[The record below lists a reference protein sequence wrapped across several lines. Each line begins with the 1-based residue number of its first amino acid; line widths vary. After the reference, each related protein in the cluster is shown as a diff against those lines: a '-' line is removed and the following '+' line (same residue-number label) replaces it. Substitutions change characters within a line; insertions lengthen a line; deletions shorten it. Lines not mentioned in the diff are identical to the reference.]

1 MIGSK
6 AYKYTEAI
14 IFIAS
19 ILAKRYWLF
28 FCHLYAIVCY
38 DNDVFVLYKSYA
50 TVPQVSASSHKRPR
64 KLWWLIGLILFA
76 LFAVLQMPAA
86 WLLEKYAP
94 ESPYVQH
101 VSGNLWQGSAIWQIP
116 LSSTPLTGAAEWSW
130 QPWYLLLGK
139 LGAEVSINSEQTR
152 LNGQVKVGLSSW
164 EVNDMSGKIAPETLG
179 SVVDWQLPNTP
190 IQVNN
195 VSLKRQSDSSAADKD
210 LGKNPSGFSQAD
222 GQLTWVGGEVG
233 YPSGG
238 KVFYI
243 TIPAMRA
250 ELSAEQK
257 NNKKL
262 LHINLVNNQDKRL
275 GDLYIDGDNM
285 LDVSLTQRLLENM
298 PEYKGQAPQ
307 DTPVVSVRQPLM
319 NGLGAR

>member
-1 MIGSK
+1 M
-6 AYKYTEAI
+6 
-14 IFIAS
+14 
-19 ILAKRYWLF
+19 
-28 FCHLYAIVCY
+28 
-38 DNDVFVLYKSYA
+38 
-50 TVPQVSASSHKRPR
+50 PQVSTSSHKRPR
-64 KLWWLIGLILFA
+64 KLWWLFGFVLFA

-94 ESPYVQH
+94 DTPYVQH
-101 VSGNLWQGSAIWQIP
+101 VSGNLWQGSAIWQLP
-116 LSSTPLTGAAEWSW
+116 VSATPLTGAAEWSW
-130 QPWYLLLGK
+130 QPWHLLLGK
-139 LGAEVSINSEQTR
+139 LGAEVDISSEQTR
-152 LNGQVKVGLSSW
+152 LNGQVKVGSSSW
-164 EVNDMSGKIAPETLG
+164 QVKNISGKIAPETLA
-179 SVVDWQLPNTP
+179 SVVDWQLPNAP

-195 VSLKRQSDSSAADKD
+195 VSLKRQSAANAAASTSSENS
-210 LGKNPSGFSQAD
+210 GKNVAGFSEAS

-243 TIPAMRA
+243 TMPALRA

-257 NNKKL
+257 NNKNL

-307 DTPVVSVRQPLM
+307 DTPVVSVRQPLLD
-319 NGLGAR
+319 GLGAR

>member
-1 MIGSK
+1 
-6 AYKYTEAI
+6 
-14 IFIAS
+14 
-19 ILAKRYWLF
+19 
-28 FCHLYAIVCY
+28 
-38 DNDVFVLYKSYA
+38 
-50 TVPQVSASSHKRPR
+50 
-64 KLWWLIGLILFA
+64 
-76 LFAVLQMPAA
+76 
-86 WLLEKYAP
+86 
-94 ESPYVQH
+94 
-101 VSGNLWQGSAIWQIP
+101 
-116 LSSTPLTGAAEWSW
+116 
-130 QPWYLLLGK
+130 
-139 LGAEVSINSEQTR
+139 
-152 LNGQVKVGLSSW
+152 
-164 EVNDMSGKIAPETLG
+164 MSGKIAPETLG

-195 VSLKRQSDSSAADKD
+195 VSLKRQSRSSKVADNESV
-210 LGKNPSGFSQAD
+210 KNLSGFSQAD

-243 TIPAMRA
+243 TIPALRA

-257 NNKKL
+257 NNKNL

-285 LDVSLTQRLLENM
+285 LDISLTQRLLESM

-307 DTPVVSVRQPLM
+307 DTPVVSVRQPLS

>member
-1 MIGSK
+1 
-6 AYKYTEAI
+6 
-14 IFIAS
+14 
-19 ILAKRYWLF
+19 
-28 FCHLYAIVCY
+28 
-38 DNDVFVLYKSYA
+38 
-50 TVPQVSASSHKRPR
+50 
-64 KLWWLIGLILFA
+64 
-76 LFAVLQMPAA
+76 
-86 WLLEKYAP
+86 
-94 ESPYVQH
+94 VQH
-101 VSGNLWQGSAIWQIP
+101 VSGNLWQGSAIWQLP
-116 LSSTPLTGAAEWSW
+116 VSATPLTGAAEWSW
-130 QPWYLLLGK
+130 QPWHLLWGK
-139 LGAEVSINSEQTR
+139 LGAEVDISSEQTR
-152 LNGQVKVGLSSW
+152 LNGQVKVGTSSW
-164 EVNDMSGKIAPETLG
+164 QVQNMSGKIAPETLA
-179 SVVDWQLPNTP
+179 SVVDWQLPNAP

-195 VSLKRQSDSSAADKD
+195 VSLKRQAAASNSANGSTISGPNNSGSATKAA
-210 LGKNPSGFSQAD
+210 GFSEAS

-243 TIPAMRA
+243 TMPALRA

-257 NNKKL
+257 NNKNL

-307 DTPVVSVRQPLM
+307 DTPVVSVRQPLL

>member
-1 MIGSK
+1 
-6 AYKYTEAI
+6 
-14 IFIAS
+14 
-19 ILAKRYWLF
+19 
-28 FCHLYAIVCY
+28 
-38 DNDVFVLYKSYA
+38 
-50 TVPQVSASSHKRPR
+50 
-64 KLWWLIGLILFA
+64 
-76 LFAVLQMPAA
+76 MPAA

-101 VSGNLWQGSAIWQIP
+101 VSGNLWQGSAIWQLP
-116 LSSTPLTGAAEWSW
+116 LSSTPLTGAADWSW
-130 QPWYLLLGK
+130 QPWHLLLGK
-139 LGAEVSINSEQTR
+139 LGAEVNISSEQTR

-164 EVNDMSGKIAPETLG
+164 EMNDMSGKIAPETLG

-195 VSLKRQSDSSAADKD
+195 VSLKRQSRSSKVADNDSA
-210 LGKNPSGFSQAD
+210 KNLSGFSQAD

-243 TIPAMRA
+243 TIPALRA

-257 NNKKL
+257 NNKNL

-285 LDVSLTQRLLENM
+285 LDISLTQRLLESM

-307 DTPVVSVRQPLM
+307 DTPVVSVRQPLS

>member
-1 MIGSK
+1 MS
-6 AYKYTEAI
+6 
-14 IFIAS
+14 
-19 ILAKRYWLF
+19 
-28 FCHLYAIVCY
+28 
-38 DNDVFVLYKSYA
+38 
-50 TVPQVSASSHKRPR
+50 QVSTSSHKRPR
-64 KLWWLIGLILFA
+64 KLWWLFGFVLFA

-94 ESPYVQH
+94 DTPYVQH
-101 VSGNLWQGSAIWQIP
+101 VSGNLWQGSAIWQLP
-116 LSSTPLTGAAEWSW
+116 VSATPLTGAAEWSW
-130 QPWYLLLGK
+130 QPWHLLLGK
-139 LGAEVSINSEQTR
+139 LGAEVDISSEQTR
-152 LNGQVKVGLSSW
+152 LNGQVKVGSSSW
-164 EVNDMSGKIAPETLG
+164 QVQNMSGKIAPETLA
-179 SVVDWQLPNTP
+179 SVVDWQLPNAP

-195 VSLKRQSDSSAADKD
+195 VSLKRQSAANAAASSSSENS
-210 LGKNPSGFSQAD
+210 GKNVAGFSEAS

-243 TIPAMRA
+243 TMPALRA

-257 NNKKL
+257 NNKNL

-307 DTPVVSVRQPLM
+307 DTPVVSVRQPLLD
-319 NGLGAR
+319 GLGAR

>member
-1 MIGSK
+1 M
-6 AYKYTEAI
+6 
-14 IFIAS
+14 
-19 ILAKRYWLF
+19 
-28 FCHLYAIVCY
+28 
-38 DNDVFVLYKSYA
+38 
-50 TVPQVSASSHKRPR
+50 PQVSTSSHKRPR
-64 KLWWLIGLILFA
+64 KLWWLFGFVLFA

-94 ESPYVQH
+94 DTPYVQH
-101 VSGNLWQGSAIWQIP
+101 VSGNLWQGSAIWQLP
-116 LSSTPLTGAAEWSW
+116 VSATPLTGAAEWSW
-130 QPWYLLLGK
+130 QPWHLLLGK
-139 LGAEVSINSEQTR
+139 LGAEVDISSEQTR
-152 LNGQVKVGLSSW
+152 LNGQVKVGTSSW
-164 EVNDMSGKIAPETLG
+164 QVQNMSGKIAPETLA
-179 SVVDWQLPNTP
+179 SVVDWQLPNAP

-195 VSLKRQSDSSAADKD
+195 VSLKRQSAANAAASNSSENS
-210 LGKNPSGFSQAD
+210 GKNVAGFSEAS

-243 TIPAMRA
+243 TMPALRA

-257 NNKKL
+257 NNKNL

-307 DTPVVSVRQPLM
+307 DTPVVSVRQPLLD
-319 NGLGAR
+319 GLGAR

>member
-1 MIGSK
+1 M
-6 AYKYTEAI
+6 
-14 IFIAS
+14 
-19 ILAKRYWLF
+19 
-28 FCHLYAIVCY
+28 
-38 DNDVFVLYKSYA
+38 
-50 TVPQVSASSHKRPR
+50 PQVSTSSHKRPR
-64 KLWWLIGLILFA
+64 KLWWLFGFVLFA

-94 ESPYVQH
+94 DTPYVQH
-101 VSGNLWQGSAIWQIP
+101 VSGNLWQGSAIWQLP
-116 LSSTPLTGAAEWSW
+116 VSATPLTGAAEWSW
-130 QPWYLLLGK
+130 QPWHLLLGK
-139 LGAEVSINSEQTR
+139 LGAEVDISSEQTR
-152 LNGQVKVGLSSW
+152 LNGQIKVGSSSW
-164 EVNDMSGKIAPETLG
+164 QVQNMSGKIAPETLA
-179 SVVDWQLPNTP
+179 SVVDWQLPNAP

-195 VSLKRQSDSSAADKD
+195 VSLKRQSAANAAASSSSENS
-210 LGKNPSGFSQAD
+210 GKNVAGFSEAS

-243 TIPAMRA
+243 TMPALRA

-257 NNKKL
+257 NNKNL

-307 DTPVVSVRQPLM
+307 DTPVVSVRQPLLD
-319 NGLGAR
+319 GLGAR

>member
-1 MIGSK
+1 MP
-6 AYKYTEAI
+6 
-14 IFIAS
+14 
-19 ILAKRYWLF
+19 
-28 FCHLYAIVCY
+28 H
-38 DNDVFVLYKSYA
+38 
-50 TVPQVSASSHKRPR
+50 VSTSSHKRPR
-64 KLWWLIGLILFA
+64 KLWWLLGFIFFA

-94 ESPYVQH
+94 DTPYVQH
-101 VSGNLWQGSAIWQIP
+101 VSGNLWQGSAIWQFP
-116 LSSTPLTGAAEWSW
+116 VSATPLTGAAEWSW
-130 QPWYLLLGK
+130 QPWHLLLGK
-139 LGAEVSINSEQTR
+139 LGAEVDISSEQTR
-152 LNGQVKVGLSSW
+152 LNGQVKVGSSSW
-164 EVNDMSGKIAPETLG
+164 QIQNMSGKIAPETLA

-195 VSLKRQSDSSAADKD
+195 VSLKRQSAKNSEASSSDRNAA
-210 LGKNPSGFSQAD
+210 GFREAS

-238 KVFYI
+238 KVFYL
-243 TIPAMRA
+243 TMPALRA

-257 NNKKL
+257 NNKNL
-262 LHINLVNNQDKRL
+262 LHVNLINNQDKRL

-307 DTPVVSVRQPLM
+307 DTPVVSVRQPLLS
-319 NGLGAR
+319 GLGAR

>member
-1 MIGSK
+1 MPQ
-6 AYKYTEAI
+6 
-14 IFIAS
+14 AS
-19 ILAKRYWLF
+19 TS
-28 FCHLYAIVCY
+28 
-38 DNDVFVLYKSYA
+38 SY
-50 TVPQVSASSHKRPR
+50 KRPR
-64 KLWWLIGLILFA
+64 KLWWLFGFILFA
-76 LFAVLQMPAA
+76 LFAVLKMPAA
-86 WLLEKYAP
+86 WVLEKYSP
-94 ESPYVQH
+94 DTPYVQH
-101 VSGNLWQGSAIWQIP
+101 VSGNLWQGSAIWQLP
-116 LSSTPLTGAAEWSW
+116 VSATPLTGAAEWSW
-130 QPWYLLLGK
+130 QPWHLLLGK
-139 LGAEVSINSEQTR
+139 LAAEVDISSEQTR
-152 LNGQVKVGLSSW
+152 LNGQVKVGTSSW
-164 EVNDMSGKIAPETLG
+164 QIQDMSGKIAPETLT

-195 VSLKRQSDSSAADKD
+195 VSLKRQFSSNAAASDSGSGSNNSSATKAA
-210 LGKNPSGFSQAD
+210 GFSEAD

-243 TIPAMRA
+243 TMPALRA

-257 NNKKL
+257 NNKNL

-307 DTPVVSVRQPLM
+307 DTPVVSVRQPLLD
-319 NGLGAR
+319 GLGAR

>member
-1 MIGSK
+1 M
-6 AYKYTEAI
+6 
-14 IFIAS
+14 
-19 ILAKRYWLF
+19 
-28 FCHLYAIVCY
+28 
-38 DNDVFVLYKSYA
+38 
-50 TVPQVSASSHKRPR
+50 PQVSTSSHKRPR
-64 KLWWLIGLILFA
+64 KLWWLFGFILFA

-94 ESPYVQH
+94 DTPYVQH
-101 VSGNLWQGSAIWQIP
+101 VSGNLWQGSAIWQLP
-116 LSSTPLTGAAEWSW
+116 VSTAPLTGAAVWSW
-130 QPWYLLLGK
+130 QPWHLLLGK
-139 LGAEVSINSEQTR
+139 LGAEVDISSEQTR
-152 LNGQVKVGLSSW
+152 LNGQVQVGTSSW
-164 EVNDMSGKIAPETLG
+164 QIQNMSGKIAPETLA

-195 VSLKRQSDSSAADKD
+195 VSLKRQSAKNSEASSSDRNAA
-210 LGKNPSGFSQAD
+210 GFSEAS

-243 TIPAMRA
+243 TMPALRA

-257 NNKKL
+257 NTKNL
-262 LHINLVNNQDKRL
+262 LHINLANNQDKRL

-307 DTPVVSVRQPLM
+307 DTPVVSVRQPLL

>member
-1 MIGSK
+1 MP
-6 AYKYTEAI
+6 
-14 IFIAS
+14 
-19 ILAKRYWLF
+19 
-28 FCHLYAIVCY
+28 H
-38 DNDVFVLYKSYA
+38 
-50 TVPQVSASSHKRPR
+50 VSTSSHKRPR
-64 KLWWLIGLILFA
+64 KLWWLLGFIFFA
-76 LFAVLQMPAA
+76 LFAVLQMPAV

-94 ESPYVQH
+94 DTPYVQH
-101 VSGNLWQGSAIWQIP
+101 VSGNLWQGSAIWQLP
-116 LSSTPLTGAAEWSW
+116 VSTAPLTGAAEWSW
-130 QPWYLLLGK
+130 QPWHLLLGK
-139 LGAEVSINSEQTR
+139 LGAEVDISSEQTR
-152 LNGQVKVGLSSW
+152 LNGQVKVGSSSW
-164 EVNDMSGKIAPETLG
+164 QIQNMSGKIAPETLA

-195 VSLKRQSDSSAADKD
+195 ISLKRQSAANPASTSSENS
-210 LGKNPSGFSQAD
+210 GKNAAGFSEAG

-243 TIPAMRA
+243 TMPALRA

-257 NNKKL
+257 NNKNL
-262 LHINLVNNQDKRL
+262 LHVNLINNQDKRL

-307 DTPVVSVRQPLM
+307 DTPVVSVRQPLLS
-319 NGLGAR
+319 GLEAR

>member
-1 MIGSK
+1 
-6 AYKYTEAI
+6 
-14 IFIAS
+14 
-19 ILAKRYWLF
+19 
-28 FCHLYAIVCY
+28 
-38 DNDVFVLYKSYA
+38 
-50 TVPQVSASSHKRPR
+50 
-64 KLWWLIGLILFA
+64 
-76 LFAVLQMPAA
+76 MPAA

-94 ESPYVQH
+94 DTPYVQH
-101 VSGNLWQGSAIWQIP
+101 VSGNLWQGSAIWQLP
-116 LSSTPLTGAAEWSW
+116 VSATPLTGAAEWSW
-130 QPWYLLLGK
+130 QPWHLLLGK
-139 LGAEVSINSEQTR
+139 LGAEVDISSEQTR
-152 LNGQVKVGLSSW
+152 LNGQIKVGSSSW
-164 EVNDMSGKIAPETLG
+164 QVQNMSGKIAPETLA
-179 SVVDWQLPNTP
+179 SVVDWQLPNAP

-195 VSLKRQSDSSAADKD
+195 VSLKRQSAANAAASSSSENS
-210 LGKNPSGFSQAD
+210 GKNVAGFSEAS

-243 TIPAMRA
+243 TMPALRA

-257 NNKKL
+257 NNKNL

-307 DTPVVSVRQPLM
+307 DTPVVSVRQPLLD
-319 NGLGAR
+319 GLGAR

>member
-1 MIGSK
+1 M
-6 AYKYTEAI
+6 
-14 IFIAS
+14 
-19 ILAKRYWLF
+19 
-28 FCHLYAIVCY
+28 
-38 DNDVFVLYKSYA
+38 
-50 TVPQVSASSHKRPR
+50 PQVSTSSHKRPR
-64 KLWWLIGLILFA
+64 KLWWLFGFVLFA

-94 ESPYVQH
+94 DTPYVQH
-101 VSGNLWQGSAIWQIP
+101 VSGNLWQGSAIWQLP
-116 LSSTPLTGAAEWSW
+116 VSATPLTGAAEWSW
-130 QPWYLLLGK
+130 QPWHLLLGK
-139 LGAEVSINSEQTR
+139 LGAEVDISSEQTR
-152 LNGQVKVGLSSW
+152 LNGQVKVGSSSW
-164 EVNDMSGKIAPETLG
+164 QVQNMSGKIALETLA
-179 SVVDWQLPNTP
+179 SVVDWQLPNAP

-195 VSLKRQSDSSAADKD
+195 VSLKRQSAANAAASTSSENS
-210 LGKNPSGFSQAD
+210 GKNVAGFSEAS

-243 TIPAMRA
+243 TMPALRA

-257 NNKKL
+257 NNKNL

-307 DTPVVSVRQPLM
+307 DTPVVSVRQPLLD
-319 NGLGAR
+319 GLGAR

>member
-1 MIGSK
+1 MPQ
-6 AYKYTEAI
+6 
-14 IFIAS
+14 AS
-19 ILAKRYWLF
+19 TS
-28 FCHLYAIVCY
+28 
-38 DNDVFVLYKSYA
+38 SY
-50 TVPQVSASSHKRPR
+50 KRPR
-64 KLWWLIGLILFA
+64 KLWWLFGFILFA

-94 ESPYVQH
+94 DTPYVQH
-101 VSGNLWQGSAIWQIP
+101 VSGNLWQGSAIWQLP
-116 LSSTPLTGAAEWSW
+116 VSATPLTGAAEWSW
-130 QPWYLLLGK
+130 QPWHLLLGK
-139 LGAEVSINSEQTR
+139 LGAEVDISSEQTR
-152 LNGQVKVGLSSW
+152 LNGQVKVGSSSW
-164 EVNDMSGKIAPETLG
+164 QVQNMSGKIAPETLA
-179 SVVDWQLPNTP
+179 SVVDWQLPNAP

-195 VSLKRQSDSSAADKD
+195 VSLKRQSAANAAASSSSENS
-210 LGKNPSGFSQAD
+210 GKNVAGFSEAS

-243 TIPAMRA
+243 TMPALRA

-257 NNKKL
+257 NNKNL

-307 DTPVVSVRQPLM
+307 DTPVVSVRQPLLD
-319 NGLGAR
+319 GLGAR

>member
-1 MIGSK
+1 M
-6 AYKYTEAI
+6 
-14 IFIAS
+14 
-19 ILAKRYWLF
+19 
-28 FCHLYAIVCY
+28 
-38 DNDVFVLYKSYA
+38 
-50 TVPQVSASSHKRPR
+50 PQVSASSHKRPR
-64 KLWWLIGLILFA
+64 KLWWLVGFILFA

-86 WLLEKYAP
+86 WLLEKYTP

-101 VSGNLWQGSAIWQIP
+101 VSGNLWQGSAIWQLP
-116 LSSTPLTGAAEWSW
+116 LSSTPLTGAADWSW
-130 QPWYLLLGK
+130 QPWHLLLGK
-139 LGAEVSINSEQTR
+139 LGADVNISSEQTR

-164 EVNDMSGKIAPETLG
+164 EMNDMSGKIAPETLG

-195 VSLKRQSDSSAADKD
+195 VSLKRQSRSSKVADNDSA
-210 LGKNPSGFSQAD
+210 KNISGFSQAD

-243 TIPAMRA
+243 TIPALRA

-257 NNKKL
+257 NNKNL
-262 LHINLVNNQDKRL
+262 LHINLVNNQDMRL

-285 LDVSLTQRLLENM
+285 LDISLTQRLLESM

-307 DTPVVSVRQPLM
+307 DTPVVSVRQSLA

>member
-1 MIGSK
+1 MS
-6 AYKYTEAI
+6 
-14 IFIAS
+14 
-19 ILAKRYWLF
+19 
-28 FCHLYAIVCY
+28 
-38 DNDVFVLYKSYA
+38 
-50 TVPQVSASSHKRPR
+50 QVSTSSHKRPR
-64 KLWWLIGLILFA
+64 KLWWLFGFVLFA

-94 ESPYVQH
+94 DTPYVQH
-101 VSGNLWQGSAIWQIP
+101 VSGNLWQGSAIWQLP
-116 LSSTPLTGAAEWSW
+116 VSATPLTGAAEWSW
-130 QPWYLLLGK
+130 QPWHLLLGK
-139 LGAEVSINSEQTR
+139 LGAEVDISSEQTR
-152 LNGQVKVGLSSW
+152 LNGQIKVGSSSW
-164 EVNDMSGKIAPETLG
+164 QVQNMSGKIAPETLA
-179 SVVDWQLPNTP
+179 SVVDWQLPNAP

-195 VSLKRQSDSSAADKD
+195 VSLKRQSATNAAASSSSENS
-210 LGKNPSGFSQAD
+210 GKNVAGFSEAS

-243 TIPAMRA
+243 TMPALRA

-257 NNKKL
+257 NNKNL

-307 DTPVVSVRQPLM
+307 DTPVVSVRQPLLD
-319 NGLGAR
+319 GLGAS

>member
-1 MIGSK
+1 M
-6 AYKYTEAI
+6 
-14 IFIAS
+14 
-19 ILAKRYWLF
+19 
-28 FCHLYAIVCY
+28 
-38 DNDVFVLYKSYA
+38 
-50 TVPQVSASSHKRPR
+50 PQVSASSYKRPR
-64 KLWWLIGLILFA
+64 KLWWLVGFVLFA

-86 WLLEKYAP
+86 WLLEKYVP
-94 ESPYVQH
+94 DTPYVQH
-101 VSGNLWQGSAIWQIP
+101 VSGNLWQGSAIWQLP
-116 LSSTPLTGAAEWSW
+116 VSAAPLTGAAEWTW
-130 QPWYLLLGK
+130 QPWHLLLGK
-139 LGAEVSINSEQTR
+139 LGAKVDISSEQTR
-152 LNGQVKVGLSSW
+152 LNGQVKVGASSW
-164 EVNDMSGKIAPETLG
+164 QIQNMSGKIAPETLA

-195 VSLKRQSDSSAADKD
+195 VSLKRQSAKNAEASNSGRNAA
-210 LGKNPSGFSQAD
+210 GFSEAS

-243 TIPAMRA
+243 TMPALRA

-257 NNKKL
+257 NNKNL
-262 LHINLVNNQDKRL
+262 LYVNLVNNQEKRL

-307 DTPVVSVRQPLM
+307 DTPVVSVRQPLLA
-319 NGLGAR
+319 GLGTR

>member
-1 MIGSK
+1 M
-6 AYKYTEAI
+6 
-14 IFIAS
+14 
-19 ILAKRYWLF
+19 
-28 FCHLYAIVCY
+28 
-38 DNDVFVLYKSYA
+38 
-50 TVPQVSASSHKRPR
+50 PQVSTSSHKRPR
-64 KLWWLIGLILFA
+64 KLWWLFGFVLFA

-94 ESPYVQH
+94 DTPYVQH
-101 VSGNLWQGSAIWQIP
+101 VSGNLWQGSAIWQLP
-116 LSSTPLTGAAEWSW
+116 VSATPLTGAAEWSW
-130 QPWYLLLGK
+130 QPWHLLLGK
-139 LGAEVSINSEQTR
+139 LGAEVDISSEQTR
-152 LNGQVKVGLSSW
+152 LNGQVKVGSSSW
-164 EVNDMSGKIAPETLG
+164 QVQNMSGKIAPETLA
-179 SVVDWQLPNTP
+179 SVVDWQLPNAP

-195 VSLKRQSDSSAADKD
+195 VSLKRQSAANAAASTSSENS
-210 LGKNPSGFSQAD
+210 GKNAAGFSEAS

-243 TIPAMRA
+243 TMPALRA

-257 NNKKL
+257 NNKNL

-307 DTPVVSVRQPLM
+307 DTPVVSVRQPLLD
-319 NGLGAR
+319 GLGAR